1 MAIEQ
6 MKCIRLCGLKK
17 DRKKILEWL
26 QLRGDVEVM
35 KPALHED
42 SIFKE
47 GNPGLEGQRS
57 TFSQNIKYAD
67 DALKILDAE
76 TSVKKPLFSSLDGKK
91 EATAKQYES
100 FSAKHDRTVE
110 TAKRIEFLEDE
121 TAQANADILKIEV
134 QLEALKP
141 WFTLDVPLDFQ
152 GTKSTAAFIGTMPNQ
167 WTYEEIA
174 ALLAQNAP
182 QGGPAEAEIISSSPE
197 QTCVFVLCEKK
208 HRAEVE
214 KALAAGGFSRPPIH
228 SEKTPKEQSSV
239 LEKEISAKKDFI
251 LNKKSTICECAKFRS
266 DLEFL
271 ADYDSMRYEKYGVI
285 NRLMQGKRT
294 FFLFG
299 YIPAGKAASFEQ
311 ELSHKF
317 DAAVEF
323 DDPPKQEEPP
333 VLLKNNNFAS
343 PMEGVLEA
351 FSLPGIGEIDPS
363 AIMAVF
369 YYFLFGM
376 MLGDA
381 AYGIIMMAI
390 TAVLLHKHKHMA
402 ETMQRTL
409 RMFFFCGISTTFWGF
424 MFGSFFGDAVG
435 VISKTFFNSN
445 VALPPIWFEPINKP
459 MKLLVFCF
467 LVGLIHL
474 FTGLGINFYQSW
486 KAKKYKDAIYDVV
499 FWYMLVGGLVVL
511 LLSIKGMTGTFGIS
525 FTLPSSVGNAA
536 GWVAAVGAIGIVLT
550 GGRSSRNPFKR
561 FLKGL
566 YSLYNITG
574 YLSDVLSYSRLLALG
589 LATSVIASVVNKMAA
604 MAGGKIGGFIGVIIF
619 IVIFLVGHTMNILI
633 NMLGAY
639 VHTNRL
645 QYVEFFG
652 KFYSG
657 GGKKFTPFSADC
669 STKYYQF
676 KEERKS

>member
-1 MAIEQ
+1 
-6 MKCIRLCGLKK
+6 
-17 DRKKILEWL
+17 
-26 QLRGDVEVM
+26 
-35 KPALHED
+35 
-42 SIFKE
+42 
-47 GNPGLEGQRS
+47 
-57 TFSQNIKYAD
+57 
-67 DALKILDAE
+67 
-76 TSVKKPLFSSLDGKK
+76 
-91 EATAKQYES
+91 
-100 FSAKHDRTVE
+100 
-110 TAKRIEFLEDE
+110 
-121 TAQANADILKIEV
+121 
-134 QLEALKP
+134 
-141 WFTLDVPLDFQ
+141 
-152 GTKSTAAFIGTMPNQ
+152 
-167 WTYEEIA
+167 
-174 ALLAQNAP
+174 
-182 QGGPAEAEIISSSPE
+182 
-197 QTCVFVLCEKK
+197 
-208 HRAEVE
+208 
-214 KALAAGGFSRPPIH
+214 
-228 SEKTPKEQSSV
+228 
-239 LEKEISAKKDFI
+239 
-251 LNKKSTICECAKFRS
+251 
-266 DLEFL
+266 
-271 ADYDSMRYEKYGVI
+271 
-285 NRLMQGKRT
+285 
-294 FFLFG
+294 
-299 YIPAGKAASFEQ
+299 
-311 ELSHKF
+311 
-317 DAAVEF
+317 
-323 DDPPKQEEPP
+323 
-333 VLLKNNNFAS
+333 
-343 PMEGVLEA
+343 
-351 FSLPGIGEIDPS
+351 
-363 AIMAVF
+363 
-369 YYFLFGM
+369 
-376 MLGDA
+376 
-381 AYGIIMMAI
+381 
-390 TAVLLHKHKHMA
+390 
-402 ETMQRTL
+402 
-409 RMFFFCGISTTFWGF
+409 

-536 GWVAAVGAIGIVLT
+536 GWIAAIGAVGIVLT

-604 MAGGKIGGFIGVIIF
+604 MAGGKISGFIGVIVF

-657 GGKKFTPFSADC
+657 GGEKFTPFSADC

-676 KEERKS
+676 KEERKL